1 MINLDPLKADKK
13 LSEMSKLEKRAHFA
27 KVRKIKNESF
37 KKLIKYLNYRKGIFA
52 SIVIITF
59 LSTLTSTLGVFGFGY
74 ITDKYLS
81 WDFIHSQYN
90 GMVFLAAVGILA
102 LLYFINQAFVYWTN
116 WLSVKAGMY
125 TAKILRNE
133 AYKSVMK
140 MPISFFDRVN
150 TGELMSIFS
159 NDIENITNGI
169 CGSLNEIINTIFLM
183 ATSLIFMAYKSIYLT
198 LIVLILFPIFMFIAI
213 WLMKRAVPQYQ
224 KIQSRVA
231 KLNGFVEEH
240 LAAHH
245 LIKSYNQNSVINDK
259 FDVQNNRLYKAS
271 FKAGIYSNVIYPY
284 VNVASNLLQL
294 ILVGIAAIFSL
305 KGIGTGSNSEFTPG
319 LIISFIMYIRRMSN
333 EMARVFENTATI
345 QIASVSASRV
355 INLISLKPEVDETKL
370 DNLDEIKGDVS
381 FENVSF
387 SYDKNSKKLQ
397 LSNAT
402 FKAKKGQT
410 IAIVGPTGAGKTTI
424 INLLSKFYCPNLGE
438 IKIDNHKSIS
448 INEHSW
454 RSQISIVLQDT
465 FLFKTTIIENLRYA
479 NKNASDEEIKNA
491 ARISKADDF
500 IKQLK
505 LGYETIIEEGGANFS
520 QGERQLLAITRAIIA
535 NKSILILDE
544 ATSNIDTRTEKK
556 IQNAMAELM
565 KGKTSFVI
573 AHRLSTIVNA
583 NKILVIN
590 EGKIIESGTHKQL
603 LAKHGFYEKMYHS
616 SFDEDA

>member
-1 MINLDPLKADKK
+1 MINLDPLKAEKK

-27 KVRKIKNESF
+27 KVRKIKNECF

-438 IKIDNHKSIS
+438 IKIDDHKSTS

>member
-1 MINLDPLKADKK
+1 MINLDPLKAEKK
-13 LSEMSKLEKRAHFA
+13 LSDMSKLEKRAHFA

-438 IKIDNHKSIS
+438 IKIDNHKSTS

-479 NKNASDEEIKNA
+479 NKNASDEEIKSA

>member
-1 MINLDPLKADKK
+1 MINLDPLKAEKK

-438 IKIDNHKSIS
+438 IKIDNHKSTS

>member
-1 MINLDPLKADKK
+1 MINLDPLKAEKK

-387 SYDKNSKKLQ
+387 SYEKNSKKLQ

-438 IKIDNHKSIS
+438 IKIDNHKSTS

>member
-1 MINLDPLKADKK
+1 MINLDPLKAEKK

-59 LSTLTSTLGVFGFGY
+59 LSTLTSTLGVFSFGY

-387 SYDKNSKKLQ
+387 SYDKDSKKLQ

-438 IKIDNHKSIS
+438 IKIDNHKSTS

>member
-1 MINLDPLKADKK
+1 MINLDPLKAEKK

-438 IKIDNHKSIS
+438 IKIDNHKSTS

-535 NKSILILDE
+535 NKIILILDE

>member
-1 MINLDPLKADKK
+1 MINLDPLKAEKK

-90 GMVFLAAVGILA
+90 GKVFLAAVGILA

-438 IKIDNHKSIS
+438 IKIDNHKSTS

>member
-1 MINLDPLKADKK
+1 MINLDPLKAEKK

-90 GMVFLAAVGILA
+90 GMVFLAVVGILA

-438 IKIDNHKSIS
+438 IKIDDHKSTS

>member
-1 MINLDPLKADKK
+1 MINLDPLKAEKK

-259 FDVQNNRLYKAS
+259 FDIQNNRLYKAS

-438 IKIDNHKSIS
+438 IKIDNHKSTS

-454 RSQISIVLQDT
+454 RNQISIVLQDT

>member
-1 MINLDPLKADKK
+1 MINLDPLKAEKK

-387 SYDKNSKKLQ
+387 SYEKNSKKLQ

-438 IKIDNHKSIS
+438 IKIDNHKSTG

>member
-1 MINLDPLKADKK
+1 MINLDPLKAEKK

-198 LIVLILFPIFMFIAI
+198 LIVLILFPIFVFIAI

-397 LSNAT
+397 LSNVT

-438 IKIDNHKSIS
+438 IKIDNHKSTS

-544 ATSNIDTRTEKK
+544 ATSNIDTRMEKK

>member
-1 MINLDPLKADKK
+1 MINLDPLKAEKK

-245 LIKSYNQNSVINDK
+245 LIKSYNQNSAINDK

-438 IKIDNHKSIS
+438 IKIDDHKSTS

>member
-1 MINLDPLKADKK
+1 MINLDPLKAEKK

-438 IKIDNHKSIS
+438 IKIDNHKSTS

-454 RSQISIVLQDT
+454 RNQISIVLQDT

>member
-1 MINLDPLKADKK
+1 MINLDPLKAEKK

-90 GMVFLAAVGILA
+90 GKVFLAAVGILA

-150 TGELMSIFS
+150 TGELMSILS

-438 IKIDNHKSIS
+438 IKIDNHKSTS

>member
-1 MINLDPLKADKK
+1 MINLDPLKAEKK

-333 EMARVFENTATI
+333 EMARVFENAATI

-438 IKIDNHKSIS
+438 IKIDNHKSTS

>member
-1 MINLDPLKADKK
+1 MINLDPLKAEKK

-271 FKAGIYSNVIYPY
+271 FRAGIYSNVIYPY

-438 IKIDNHKSIS
+438 IKIDNHKSTS